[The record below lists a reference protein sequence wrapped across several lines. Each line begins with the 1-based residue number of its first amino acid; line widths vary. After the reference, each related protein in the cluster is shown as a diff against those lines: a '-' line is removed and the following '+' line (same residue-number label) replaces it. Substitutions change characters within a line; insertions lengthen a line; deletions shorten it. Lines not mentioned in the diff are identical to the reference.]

1 MRKRTLA
8 MVMALMLIVCIIP
21 VAAMATVEGCEED
34 CFVLDSAHCHDNQD
48 GSHSFVC
55 DHGKVVA
62 EWECDTSGAD
72 GACSWCGHKAPS
84 QAPAEPVQPEDPEN
98 CTCFHGYYHSNDDGT
113 HSVVCEHGNVLGG
126 PWACTPD
133 EDGVCTDCGYVM
145 PAGEIPDSKPTTGL
159 DKVPKTGDNGSAI
172 VVPALT
178 VLALF
183 ATVALVRNKKFVF

>member
-8 MVMALMLIVCIIP
+8 MVMALMLLVCIIP
-21 VAAMATVEGCEED
+21 VAAMAAETCEHGCA
-34 CFVLDSAHCHDNQD
+34 SGTATSNGD
-48 GSHSFVC
+48 GYHNIVCSHGVTI
-55 DHGKVVA
+55 
-62 EWECDTSGAD
+62 WTLPCDTD
-72 GACSWCGHKAPS
+72 RPNGACSCCGYKAPA
-84 QAPAEPVQPEDPEN
+84 QTPAEPEQPQQPEDPVVCN
-98 CTCFHGYYHSNDDGT
+98 CFYGYYYSNDDGT
-113 HSVVCEHGNVLGG
+113 HSVICEHGNVVGG

-145 PAGEIPDSKPTTGL
+145 PVEETPDSKPTTGL

-172 VVPALT
+172 VVPSLI

>member
-21 VAAMATVEGCEED
+21 VAAMAVEGCEYG
-34 CFVLDSAHCHDNQD
+34 CVSGSAVSNGD
-48 GSHSFVC
+48 GTHNIVC
-55 DHGKVVA
+55 EHGKAVFTLP
-62 EWECDTSGAD
+62 CDTTSGE
-72 GACSWCGHKAPS
+72 CYCGYKAPA
-84 QAPAEPVQPEDPEN
+84 QTPAEPEQPEGSQDCN
-98 CTCFHGYYHSNDDGT
+98 CFYGYYHSNNDGT
-113 HSVVCEHGNVLGG
+113 HSVICEHGNVVGG

-133 EDGVCTDCGYVM
+133 EDGVCTDCGYEL
-145 PAGEIPDSKPTTGL
+145 PAEETPSGNNKPTTGL

-172 VVPALT
+172 VIPSLI